1 MLMAIRQ
8 WSIKNYMREYED
20 TIYAAESF
28 DLIQAMP
35 EKCFDLII
43 ADGPYAKTEHDWD
56 KVEDIQE
63 FNLQLISECS
73 RIMKPGASLYLFG
86 KHNALDFVD
95 YRSHLKL
102 NTRII
107 WYQPSRLAQGRL
119 NYTDNFDVI
128 YYFSKGRA
136 STYNLDDIRVPQMVE
151 LAHRKRCENVPSV
164 KNGKFG
170 KTQFNPKGKNPGNV
184 WGDIKQLTYRSKE
197 LVNRKMLN
205 TIQKPEKLMER
216 IVKASSKPG
225 DFVFDAF
232 AGTGTA
238 VKVAAKLGRK
248 VCASEY
254 NPELAMIS
262 YNRLRDVCDN
272 ARIDFSYSA
281 DSTLKSMSPA

>member
-1 MLMAIRQ
+1 MKDIE
-8 WSIKNYMREYED
+8 N
-20 TIYAAESF
+20 TIYTAESF
-28 DLIQAMP
+28 ELMRNLP
-35 EKCFDLII
+35 ENCFDLIV
-43 ADGPYAKTEHDWD
+43 ADGPYAKTVHEWD
-56 KVEDIQE
+56 QVEDIQD
-63 FNLQLISECS
+63 FNLQLIKEFS

-95 YRSHLKL
+95 YRSYLKL

-136 STYNLDDIRVPQMVE
+136 TTYNLDDIRVPQMVE

-184 WGDIKQLTYRSKE
+184 WGDIKQLTYKSKE

-216 IVKASSKPG
+216 IIKASSQPG
-225 DFVFDAF
+225 DFVYDPFS
-232 AGTGTA
+232 GTGTA
-238 VKVAAKLGRK
+238 VKVASRLGRK

-254 NPELAMIS
+254 SPELAMIS
-262 YNRLRDVCDN
+262 YNRLREVCDD
-272 ARIDFSYSA
+272 ARIDFSYSV
-281 DSTLKSMSPA
+281 DSTLKNMSLA